1 MTLHGQR
8 RISGKLLCGGGSLGT
23 GINNKLRSS
32 CSLLT
37 RSLIAKCSQEELF
50 DLNFTAIGGKYKHLL
65 GQGPLPVR
73 RRISGSG

>member
-1 MTLHGQR
+1 
-8 RISGKLLCGGGSLGT
+8 
-23 GINNKLRSS
+23 LRSS

-50 DLNFTAIGGKYKHLL
+50 DLNFKYKHLL

-73 RRISGSG
+73 RLISGSG